1 MPLRLLVSLLLGLSV
16 LGGCARLPDIGV
28 VPYKHATLSTLQK
41 QLLSERTEL
50 ERFRQRGPFEVTVK
64 EDESI
69 QFGSRERLEADLY
82 LSGASDRAPL
92 VILVHGYDNSKD
104 EHAYQGFHLASWGL
118 HALAVNLPNEG
129 PWDDNGRALARLVRH
144 LQRQPQALDPRIDPA
159 RIILA
164 GHSFGATSVAVALAE
179 GAPASG
185 GILLDPASP
194 LNNLPSYLRRIR
206 APLMVLMADPKM
218 GETNGGGDFYEYTGS
233 AVAQV
238 SIANATHDDAT
249 FPIGSP
255 LERLFSGSEATE
267 EHQIT
272 FVAALVAA
280 ATSLGITG
288 KLDYAWSS
296 YASALKTGMLF
307 DALRK

>member
-1 MPLRLLVSLLLGLSV
+1 MTPRLLLLLLLGIAV

-28 VPYKHATLSTLQK
+28 APYKHTTVSTLQK
-41 QLLSERTEL
+41 QLLSERTRL
-50 ERFRQRGPFEVTVK
+50 ESFRQRGPFEVAVR
-64 EDESI
+64 EDEAI
-69 QFGSRERLEADLY
+69 DFGSRERIEADLY
-82 LSGASDRAPL
+82 LSGAPDKAPL

-118 HALAVNLPNEG
+118 HALVVNLPNEG
-129 PWDDNGRALARLVRH
+129 PWDDNGRTLGRLVRH
-144 LQRQPQALDPRIDPA
+144 LQRQPQVLDPRIDAA

-164 GHSFGATSVAVALAE
+164 GHSFGATSVAIALAE

-185 GILLDPASP
+185 AVLLDPASP
-194 LNNLPSYLRRIR
+194 LANLPSYLRRIR
-206 APLMVLMADPKM
+206 APLMVLMADPKL
-218 GETNGGGDFYEYTGS
+218 GETNGGGDFFEYTGS
-233 AVAQV
+233 GVAQV
-238 SIANATHDDAT
+238 SIANASHDDAT
-249 FPIGSP
+249 FPIASP

-272 FVAALVAA
+272 FVAALTAA
-280 ATSLGITG
+280 ATSLGTTG